1 MLSFE
6 EFNNL
11 YCLVRRNV
19 AAEAVST
26 YILAHLSDVQ
36 HEEHM
41 AKLDR
46 QHHELMKALEK
57 LDHPRTIIP
66 SDIPYPRREHEG

>member
-11 YCLVRRNV
+11 YSLARGRV
-19 AAEAVST
+19 AAEAVPT
-26 YILAHLSDVQ
+26 YILAHLSEVQ

-46 QHHELMKALEK
+46 QHKELMKALEK
-57 LDHPRTIIP
+57 LDKPRTIIP
-66 SDIPYPRREHEG
+66 SDIPYPRRES